1 MLENGLFIIDKFRNL
16 NLEVHNFSMFKKM
29 HTFATELEASR
40 LLTHSQKTSKTERS
54 HVWLLSNFNHS
65 ILSFIIRKEAFL
77 YSLRLYFS
85 PRQSQQLH
93 GVRIDL

>member
-1 MLENGLFIIDKFRNL
+1 
-16 NLEVHNFSMFKKM
+16 M
-29 HTFATELEASR
+29 HTFVNGVRSLPAFSPFT
-40 LLTHSQKTSKTERS
+40 KTSQTERS

-65 ILSFIIRKEAFL
+65 IHSFIIRKESFL

-85 PRQSQQLH
+85 PRQRLQLH